1 MDETFFPGLKQCFVS
16 NPLETGLE
24 TRGLKQALKQALK
37 HVLFQTPVSS
47 LFQAPCFKAC
57 FKPFVKEPPRR
68 PISSTLFHIF
78 ANKYHQKIP

>member
-24 TRGLKQALKQALK
+24 TRSLKQALK
-37 HVLFQTPVSS
+37 HFLFQTPVSS

>member
-1 MDETFFPGLKQCFVS
+1 MRHIYIYIHCIYMDEYFFPGLKQCFVS

-24 TRGLKQALKQALK
+24 TRGLKQALK

-57 FKPFVKEPPRR
+57 FKP
-68 PISSTLFHIF
+68 
-78 ANKYHQKIP
+78 QKIP